1 MKIVIS
7 KDAVMSGLQMVHGV
21 VNVRPTLPVL
31 SNVLFQAQDEKL
43 WMTTTDLEVTM
54 RCAVE
59 AKISKGGATT
69 LPARRLLSIIREL
82 PADNIEIEVDEKNSA
97 SISCGASFFK
107 ILGLPE
113 DEFPAIPKYD
123 GGTTFTVDQK
133 VLKEMLQKTFY
144 AASNDETRF
153 ILNGTYVSFKGNK
166 MTLVATDG
174 RRLALTEHEMEFPKE
189 SESEAIIPTKAVNEL
204 LRVLKDEGT
213 VKIHMTKNQAGFEV
227 NDVLLITKLIEGT
240 YPNFKQVIPGQ
251 CEHRIPI
258 EREAFLAALKRVALL
273 TSDKASSIKLTFGKN
288 KLKISAQSPDIG
300 EAHETVPIKYMGKEM
315 VVAFN
320 PDYIME
326 PLRNLMTDEIFV
338 EMTDELSPGVIKCD
352 VPFIYVL
359 MPMRVG

>member
-54 RCAVE
+54 RCGVE
-59 AKISKGGATT
+59 AKVTKSGSTT

-82 PADNIEIEVDEKNSA
+82 PADNIEVEIDEKNSA
-97 SISCGASFFK
+97 SITCGAAFFK

-123 GGTTFTVDQK
+123 GGTTFTVDQR

-153 ILNGTYVSFKGNK
+153 ILNGTFLSFKGNK
-166 MTLVATDG
+166 LTLVATDG

-213 VKIHMTKNQAGFEV
+213 VKIHMTKNQAGFEF

-258 EREAFLAALKRVALL
+258 EREVLLTALKRVALL
-273 TSDKASSIKLTFGKN
+273 TSDKASSVKLTFGKN

-300 EAHETVPIKYMGKEM
+300 EAHETVAIKYTGKEM

-326 PLRNLMTDEIFV
+326 PLRNLVTDEIYI
-338 EMTDELSPGVIKCD
+338 ELTDELSPGVIKCD